1 MMMPGEVRSELR
13 NLALVVRQV
22 VVERDQLK
30 SALLAQR
37 RLEDDLRSEIAFLR
51 SMLEK
56 SKECVR

>member
-51 SMLEK
+51 AMLAK
-56 SKECVR
+56 QKGDVQ